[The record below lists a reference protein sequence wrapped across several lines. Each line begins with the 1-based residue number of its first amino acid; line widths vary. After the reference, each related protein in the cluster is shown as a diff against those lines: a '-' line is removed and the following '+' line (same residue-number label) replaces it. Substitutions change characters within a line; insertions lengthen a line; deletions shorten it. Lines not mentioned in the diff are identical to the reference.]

1 MTRNP
6 AGEWKGKQASV
17 IYACERKEVK
27 EAMTERKVQGIV
39 ELCVPALSFE
49 RIRYD
54 TTAAQHIAAKL
65 LITLER
71 GKL

>member
-27 EAMTERKVQGIV
+27 EAMPERKVQGIV
-39 ELCVPALSFE
+39 ELRPSAFILAHAV
-49 RIRYD
+49 
-54 TTAAQHIAAKL
+54 
-65 LITLER
+65 
-71 GKL
+71 